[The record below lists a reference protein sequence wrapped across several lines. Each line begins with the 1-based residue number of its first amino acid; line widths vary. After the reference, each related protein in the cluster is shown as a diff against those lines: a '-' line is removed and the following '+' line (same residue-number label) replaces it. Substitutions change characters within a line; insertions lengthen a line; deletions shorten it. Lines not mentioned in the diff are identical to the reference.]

1 MRLKT
6 TLNRMQAQPGF
17 VYEAVRLVAEDGE
30 RVIEAVLRP
39 RAPQRPT
46 CSGCTPP
53 GRGYDTLA
61 RRRFEFVP
69 LWGLPVFFCYAM
81 RRVACP
87 TCGVRV
93 KTVPWATG
101 KPQLTTT

>member
-6 TLNRMQAQPGF
+6 DLNRMQAQLGF

-30 RVIEAVLRP
+30 LVIEAVLRP

-53 GRGYDTLA
+53 GPGYDTLA
-61 RRRFEFVP
+61 LRRFEFVP
-69 LWGLPVFFCYAM
+69 LWGLPVFFGYAR

-93 KTVPWATG
+93 ETAPGPRASST
-101 KPQLTTT
+101 